1 MKLRLFNPSQEVDGW
16 QSPHTV
22 VAMLNNDMPFII
34 DLVTAYLT
42 AQHLSIHRLIHPRPL
57 DMTRTIAEFGAG
69 IRELED
75 KIEAFLSPSGL
86 ANLGARQT
94 KFSQN
99 GVPISLPVLWHPSMP

>member
-1 MKLRLFNPSQEVDGW
+1 MQDRPAGSLKLRLFNPSQEVDGW

-75 KIEAFLSPSGL
+75 KIELFCHLPGWQIWALGKPNL
-86 ANLGARQT
+86 AKMA
-94 KFSQN
+94 
-99 GVPISLPVLWHPSMP
+99 